1 MASRWS
7 SSLGGGRQ
15 TASPETQRLS
25 ELRIVLLGWRGT
37 GKSSSGNTILGREA
51 FQTGDLTKTVTEQ
64 SEKSQG
70 DMAGRQVT
78 VVDTPGWRWSDSV
91 QESPECVKQEIVRSV
106 SLCPP
111 GPHALLLVNPVWSY
125 SFTERERRSAQ
136 EHLELL
142 SETVWRHTIVL
153 FTGGDRLGDTTI
165 EQHIERHKELQWLV
179 EKCGNRYHVLN
190 NSNRG
195 DGTQVTELLD
205 KIDEMLAGHGERF
218 FTRQKY
224 TETHQQME
232 ELIQLK
238 AKEMKQMD
246 EERER
251 EIAELTQQFEK
262 REREREEEQR
272 KAEEGRRE
280 IEEQLKKKDDEMER
294 EREEVKQREEER
306 ERERERELREN
317 EKERQRAIDQL
328 KREFEERER
337 KMQWE
342 IKEREEQKERDI
354 KELKQRDEERKREMA
369 ELTQRFGERER
380 QMDKEREEMRE
391 REIREKEEM
400 KTEIDELNKE
410 YKVRER
416 EIENLKQK
424 DKEREREIADLT
436 QQFEKRE
443 REEEQRKAQ
452 ERRRE
457 IEEQLKKRDDE
468 MEREREEVKQ
478 REEERERERE
488 RELRENEKERQ
499 RAIDLLKREFE
510 ERERKIQW
518 EIKEREEQK
527 ERDIKELKQRDE
539 ERKREMEDLKQRY
552 EQREEEREREIIKK
566 DEMREREIAEL
577 TQRLGER
584 EREMD
589 QIRKECKVKERERE
603 EELKQRMEEEW
614 SRREEELK
622 EKMRKTLKE
631 EELEKETEEST
642 RPVKRR
648 SSLEFNPP
656 KMSRGAAPERSPV
669 ETPSPDAPV
678 PPSPPELRLVLLGR
692 TGAGKSA
699 AGNTILGRE
708 EFPSDASSSAVT
720 QESAKRRGRVAGR
733 RVAVVDTPDWF
744 HTPLS
749 QGDVRR
755 DVGLC
760 INLSAPGPHAFLL
773 VTPLGRSTGEE
784 RRTLEREREIFG
796 KGAAGRTV
804 LLFTHADQLNG
815 KSVQEFVETGGE
827 ELQWLVEKCGNR
839 YHALDNM
846 NRGDGTQVTQLL
858 AKIQEVV
865 AANNGSHYTN
875 QMYQEAESRIR
886 QRKEQILRDREER
899 KQREEEGL
907 REKQQKEVHNCL
919 RRMEGELQQREEKIR
934 ALEKRIAELEERLRE
949 ERDEERRRA
958 LEEELR
964 REREQKKRL
973 EREMEALREE
983 WERERKEMEERHQR
997 EMEELRRRY
1006 EGQARDEAEMQLDAL
1021 DTAAVA
1027 LAAAGGAAGPVS
1039 ELRLVLLG
1047 GERTGKSSSGN
1058 TILGREQFHPERRIE
1073 QSESSQGAAAG
1084 RRVTV
1089 VDTPGWDWHSA
1100 RFTPERVKQE
1110 IVRSVSLCPP
1120 GPHAVLLVLPVVS
1133 KGLINRRSVQEHLE
1147 LLSETVWRHT
1157 IVLFTGGDE
1166 LGDTTI
1172 EQHIERHKELQR
1184 LVEKCGNRYHVL
1196 NNSNRGDGTQVTE
1209 LLDKIDEM
1217 LAGLSVFQYRKET
1230 GGLQEKLEKRSE
1242 ERGGAKQRDEEEEE
1256 ETESGSH
1263 TAS

>member
-51 FQTGDLTKTVTEQ
+51 FNTERVTEQ

-70 DMAGRQVT
+70 DVAGRQVT
-78 VVDTPGWRWSDSV
+78 VVDTPGWRWRDSV

-111 GPHALLLVNPVWSY
+111 GPHALLLLIPVWD
-125 SFTERERRSAQ
+125 SFTERERRSVQ

-142 SETVWRHTIVL
+142 SERVRRHTIVL
-153 FTGGDRLGDTTI
+153 FTVGDRLGDTTI
-165 EQHIERHKELQWLV
+165 EQHIERHKGLQRLV

-190 NSNRG
+190 NRDRS

-205 KIDEMLAGHGERF
+205 KIDEMLAGHRERF

-238 AKEMKQMD
+238 AKEMKQKD

-251 EIAELTQQFEK
+251 EIAELTQRFEK

-272 KAEEGRRE
+272 KAEERRRE
-280 IEEQLKKKDDEMER
+280 IEEQLKKKDDKMER

-306 ERERERELREN
+306 EREIREKEE
-317 EKERQRAIDQL
+317 ERQRAIDQL
-328 KREFEERER
+328 KKDFEERER
-337 KMQWE
+337 K
-342 IKEREEQKERDI
+342 
-354 KELKQRDEERKREMA
+354 
-369 ELTQRFGERER
+369 R
-380 QMDKEREEMRE
+380 Q
-391 REIREKEEM
+391 REIQESEEGREKEME
-400 KTEIDELNKE
+400 E
-410 YKVRER
+410 KV
-416 EIENLKQK
+416 KQK
-424 DKEREREIADLT
+424 
-436 QQFEKRE
+436 
-443 REEEQRKAQ
+443 
-452 ERRRE
+452 
-457 IEEQLKKRDDE
+457 
-468 MEREREEVKQ
+468 
-478 REEERERERE
+478 
-488 RELRENEKERQ
+488 
-499 RAIDLLKREFE
+499 
-510 ERERKIQW
+510 
-518 EIKEREEQK
+518 
-527 ERDIKELKQRDE
+527 DE
-539 ERKREMEDLKQRY
+539 ERKREMEDLKQRHK
-552 EQREEEREREIIKK
+552 QREEEREREVQEKLKKMDEERENEIEEIKMGYGEK
-566 DEMREREIAEL
+566 EREMEKKLKERDEQRERKIAEL

-589 QIRKECKVKERERE
+589 QIRKECEVKEREREEELKEKYRERERERE
-603 EELKQRMEEEW
+603 EELKQRMEDEW
-614 SRREEELK
+614 SRTEEELK

-648 SSLEFNPP
+648 SSLEFIPP
-656 KMSRGAAPERSPV
+656 ELSGGAAPERSPG
-669 ETPSPDAPV
+669 ETPSPDAPA

-708 EFPSDASSSAVT
+708 EFPSEASSSAVT

-784 RRTLEREREIFG
+784 RRTLERVREIFG
-796 KGAAGRTV
+796 EGAAGRTV

-815 KSVQEFVETGGE
+815 KSVQEFVETGSE
-827 ELQWLVEKCGNR
+827 ELRCLVEKCGNR
-839 YHALDNM
+839 YHALDNK

-865 AANNGSHYTN
+865 AANNGSHYSS

-886 QRKEQILRDREER
+886 QRKEQILRDRDER

-919 RRMEGELQQREEKIR
+919 HRMEGELQQREEKIR
-934 ALEKRIAELEERLRE
+934 ALEERIAELEERLRE

-964 REREQKKRL
+964 REREQKEKLVR
-973 EREMEALREE
+973 EREVLTE
-983 WERERKEMEERHQR
+983 ERERERREVEERHRR
-997 EMEELRRRY
+997 EMEELRRCY
-1006 EGQARDEAEMQLDAL
+1006 ERQARDEAERRLDSVRQGASA
-1021 DTAAVA
+1021 AAVA
-1027 LAAAGGAAGPVS
+1027 LGAAVGAAVGAIAGALIGPGAAAAGSAIGAV
-1039 ELRLVLLG
+1039 VG
-1047 GERTGKSSSGN
+1047 GAR
-1058 TILGREQFHPERRIE
+1058 
-1073 QSESSQGAAAG
+1073 AAG
-1084 RRVTV
+1084 RR
-1089 VDTPGWDWHSA
+1089 
-1100 RFTPERVKQE
+1100 
-1110 IVRSVSLCPP
+1110 
-1120 GPHAVLLVLPVVS
+1120 
-1133 KGLINRRSVQEHLE
+1133 
-1147 LLSETVWRHT
+1147 
-1157 IVLFTGGDE
+1157 
-1166 LGDTTI
+1166 
-1172 EQHIERHKELQR
+1172 
-1184 LVEKCGNRYHVL
+1184 
-1196 NNSNRGDGTQVTE
+1196 
-1209 LLDKIDEM
+1209 
-1217 LAGLSVFQYRKET
+1217 
-1230 GGLQEKLEKRSE
+1230 E
-1242 ERGGAKQRDEEEEE
+1242 ERGGEKQRDEEEEE
-1256 ETESGSH
+1256 MEREGATLPVRRRNSKDWNPPLSK
-1263 TAS
+1263 SVWSD